1 MDHDVLGQVCET
13 DLIAKEQM
21 MHRQCY
27 IDYARCLE
35 EQSQDVDKDDNNDGQ
50 RKMKGDFDQVKDF
63 IQDAIMD
70 LWYRIW
76 S

>member
-1 MDHDVLGQVCET
+1 MDHDVLGQVCEI
-13 DLIAKEQM
+13 DLIAKELM

-27 IDYARCLE
+27 IDYTRCLE

-63 IQDAIMD
+63 IQDAI
-70 LWYRIW
+70 I
-76 S
+76 